1 MKRNKSINHTFVVCA
16 YKESKY
22 LERCIRSV
30 LNQSVKS
37 RVLMATSTDNAY
49 IRSMAEKYGLELS
62 VASHESDISRDWNF
76 AIAQAD
82 TDYVTI
88 AHQDDIYDRTYAE
101 SVCRALDSRSDSLIC
116 CTGYYEI
123 RRGDKVITNTNLVIK
138 RILLMPL
145 LLRACSGLKFIKRAP
160 IALGNGICCPSVT
173 FVKSKVPTPLFAV
186 GMKSNIDWEA
196 WERLSKMRG
205 SFGYV
210 PRPLMGHRI
219 HEESTTTEIIGDSSR
234 GEEDYYM
241 FKKFWPDFLAR
252 RLARAYKNSER
263 SNAL

>member
-1 MKRNKSINHTFVVCA
+1 MKSKHTFVVCA
-16 YKESKY
+16 YKESQY
-22 LERCIRSV
+22 LESCIRSV
-30 LNQSVKS
+30 LRQSVKS
-37 RVLMATSTDNAY
+37 KVLIATSTDNQY
-49 IRSMAEKYGLELS
+49 IRGFAKKYHLEVR
-62 VASHESDISRDWNF
+62 VADHQSDISRDWNF

-82 TDYVTI
+82 TEYVTI

-101 SVCRALDSRSDSLIC
+101 NVVKYLDSRKDSLIC

-123 RRGDKVITNTNLVIK
+123 RDGRKIITNINLVIK

-145 LLRACSGLKFIKRAP
+145 LLKNVSGVKLIKRFP

-173 FVKSKVPTPLFAV
+173 FAKFRIPSPLFTV

-196 WERLSKMRG
+196 WERLSQMKG
-205 SFGYV
+205 SFCYV

-234 GEEDYYM
+234 SSEDYYM
-241 FKKFWPDFLAR
+241 FKKFWPDFIAKKLS
-252 RLARAYKNSER
+252 RAYKNSER
-263 SNAL
+263 SNQL